1 MTYPSGAWWQGAW
14 AQCIN
19 TFTCLRF
26 QPWCFWK
33 DRIFINLIS
42 VCFTAPW
49 VLGECLWK
57 GNGKGEGTE
66 NFQRSTSVLELQ
78 SFFFINYF
86 CLGWVFVAALGL
98 SLATVRGATLLCSAL
113 QGLLL
118 WSTSSRCMGLVAVA
132 HGLSC
137 SAASGVFPDKGSNSC
152 ALC

>member
-1 MTYPSGAWWQGAW
+1 MGREKEQRISRGPHPSWS
-14 AQCIN
+14 C
-19 TFTCLRF
+19 
-26 QPWCFWK
+26 
-33 DRIFINLIS
+33 NL
-42 VCFTAPW
+42 
-49 VLGECLWK
+49 
-57 GNGKGEGTE
+57 
-66 NFQRSTSVLELQ
+66 
-78 SFFFINYF
+78 FFFINYF